1 MTFCSSC
8 VREAIQ
14 CPAVETANANQV
26 SECGNN
32 SVFTRARRV
41 QVEGASVF
49 VSAAAAAATCTVT
62 CCHLHREPG
71 AAVDDEAAALGT
83 AISDAPCC
91 LSDRQFTKIQY
102 KKLKIKHPPAC
113 IRQQN

>member
-32 SVFTRARRV
+32 SVFTPARRV

-71 AAVDDEAAALGT
+71 AAAVDDEADSELPSICRILPAAGATDNLPKFST
-83 AISDAPCC
+83 
-91 LSDRQFTKIQY
+91 
-102 KKLKIKHPPAC
+102 KIKHPPAC
-113 IRQQN
+113 IR